1 MSNLLQILSKIINNY
16 SNPDKNIRDESEN
29 TLSELRKQNLG
40 ETIYAFLLLYSDN
53 SSDYNMKLTSMV
65 LLRKIIEIDSKISWT
80 KIDDNKKKEIKNLIL
95 KLFINEQDFNLRNK
109 ISNII
114 TELIYVS
121 IDFEEIWDEFINLS
135 MSIINYNINDKNQI
149 PIIISLLK
157 LISESV
163 GFLDE
168 YIINNF
174 NSFLKLLDDIYNLN
188 DDDKD
193 NLSLKMTASDFISE
207 MFAFEDK
214 LESEIIQKFIKYIL
228 QTTYKCYTNNNED
241 NLIKMLQIIIDMF
254 EYVSSEN
261 ILVFYNDIKQ
271 CSYEIVSNKKF
282 SIHNYERIKEL
293 SFEVIISLY
302 ESLEEKFFSE
312 NNFNVELKVF
322 IDYLYHYALEKINNE
337 NDIEWSNMS
346 SNYKT
351 YKNVPIISED
361 NIRYVLSIIDRLNE
375 VIGTEKLSPL
385 LSELIISLIKNDS
398 GDCKYL
404 GLLSL
409 SQLINYIKEM
419 NKLENIF
426 PFIFETL
433 KSDNMKL
440 RFSAA
445 YCIDEASSNY
455 NDDFQRKYNKII
467 PLLLECLLNENSF
480 RVKCEIINALQN
492 FISYI
497 DDKEII
503 SPFLQNIFECLFQL
517 FKNSDNNDNS
527 NDLVKKEVLICICE
541 TSETVDELCK
551 PYAKTTIEILA
562 QYFDKVYTN
571 QTKKN
576 IYPNLIRVLATFG
589 QYVEDIFIPLIPSL
603 IKCIIKIIQ
612 NEKNEISFV
621 RKDIRLSLE
630 KLIPYIQNKYQELIP
645 ELIETVLSLLIFS
658 IENSPNN
665 NKYNLNNDDNE
676 KNEKEKKEE
685 EEENKEYLNDLND
698 NLNILNTI
706 IENLEDKFIPFF
718 EKTENIINKL
728 ILKTKGINLK
738 GTISEIFSN
747 LINIIENNNVNILK
761 EKSKKYID
769 ILFKLM
775 EREYD
780 KKVLTR
786 IISNLNKIIENSIK
800 SFDQK
805 ELNDLFNGL
814 LKYYELIEKERK
826 ANIHQRNRKNNEI
839 QEKNLN
845 ASNSS
850 MSSGDKEVFELY
862 DEAIEDSETNEE
874 KIIEIFESILKYS
887 NNNYKEVILN
897 YLISNFI
904 PSLYNSESQDPLLI
918 NYPNNLKLCC
928 ILIDDIFENCKIN
941 NFSNDI
947 LKYLIQI
954 LEKCSKFSKAETRQ
968 AANYGLGIFLKLSND
983 NIINNYINEIL
994 TSLKNSISLFQI
1006 QNSLNKDNF
1015 RADSLAIDNAVAA
1028 IGKGIQ
1034 YKKIN
1039 DINLINLWIEFLPI
1053 KVDKTEMEE
1062 AHNILCDF
1070 ILNQNYFNLDDFHLL
1085 KIIEILIDIYKE
1097 ENKSNFDVNKK
1108 IELIFSNIKSNTNS
1122 PFRKI
1127 IDNLYNSQKGNKIL
1141 LYKQKLEQLTK

>member
-65 LLRKIIEIDSKISWT
+65 LLRKIIEIDSKISWA

-114 TELIYVS
+114 IELIHVS
-121 IDFEEIWDEFINLS
+121 IDFEEIWDEFIDLS

-149 PIIISLLK
+149 PFIISLLK

-168 YIINNF
+168 YIIKNF

-188 DDDKD
+188 DNDKD

-214 LESEIIQKFIKYIL
+214 MESEIIQKFIKYIL

-254 EYVSSEN
+254 VYIRSEN
-261 ILVFYNDIKQ
+261 ILVFYNDIKR

-302 ESLEEKFFSE
+302 ENLEEEFFSE
-312 NNFNVELKVF
+312 KNFNVELKTF

-337 NDIEWSNMS
+337 SDIEWSNMS

-351 YKNVPIISED
+351 YKNVPLISED

-409 SQLINYIKEM
+409 SQLMNYIKEM

-440 RFSAA
+440 RFSSA

-503 SPFLQNIFECLFQL
+503 SPFLQNIFEYLFQL

-527 NDLVKKEVLICICE
+527 NDLVKKEILICICE
-541 TSETVDELCK
+541 ISETVDELCK

-630 KLIPYIQNKYQELIP
+630 KLIPYIQNKYQQLIP

-718 EKTENIINKL
+718 EETENIINKL

-747 LINIIENNNVNILK
+747 LINIIENNNVNVLK

-780 KKVLTR
+780 KKVWTR

-800 SFDQK
+800 TFDQN

-814 LKYYELIEKERK
+814 LKYYDFIENERK

-850 MSSGDKEVFELY
+850 ISSGDKELFELY

-887 NNNYKEVILN
+887 NNNYKEVVLN
-897 YLISNFI
+897 YLISKFI

-1070 ILNQNYFNLDDFHLL
+1070 IINQNYFNLDDFHLL
-1085 KIIEILIDIYKE
+1085 KVIEILIDIYKE
-1097 ENKSNFDVNKK
+1097 ENKSNFDINKK